1 MKIELI
7 SENQIRCTLTKE
19 DLAARHI
26 KLSELAYGTTKARLL
41 FREMIE
47 KASADY
53 GFVTEDIPLMIEAI
67 PVSSE
72 GIVLL
77 ISKVNEPEELD
88 TRFSEFTA
96 YDEDALDES
105 MLSEM
110 DEIHP
115 LEETSLLDFFKRL
128 YERIEQGKTEDSI
141 SSTVS
146 EDTIVISFTDISDII
161 RLAKDFNGFYKGT
174 SSLYRS
180 PKGILSLMLKL
191 SDPSKEN
198 FRGLCVMASEY
209 GKAELCLK
217 GSESHIREHFDT
229 IIESEA
235 LEVLASM

>member
-1 MKIELI
+1 MKIEMI

-47 KASADY
+47 KATADY

-67 PVSSE
+67 PMSSD

-96 YDEDALDES
+96 YDEDSLDDS
-105 MLSEM
+105 MISDMEEIQHSE
-110 DEIHP
+110 EH
-115 LEETSLLDFFKRL
+115 SLLDFFKKL
-128 YERIEQGKTEDSI
+128 YEKLEKGKADTI
-141 SSTVS
+141 SSALSNNTV
-146 EDTIVISFTDISDII
+146 IVSFTSMNNII
-161 RLAKDFNGFYKGT
+161 RLAKDFKDIFTGN

-180 PKGILSLMLKL
+180 PKGELILVLKFDN
-191 SDPSKEN
+191 SADEN
-198 FRGLCVMASEY
+198 IKRLCFFTSEY
-209 GKAELCLK
+209 GKVELSLN
-217 GSESHIREHFDT
+217 GSETHIAEHYTT
-229 IIESEA
+229 IIKNDA
-235 LEVLASM
+235 LQILSVM